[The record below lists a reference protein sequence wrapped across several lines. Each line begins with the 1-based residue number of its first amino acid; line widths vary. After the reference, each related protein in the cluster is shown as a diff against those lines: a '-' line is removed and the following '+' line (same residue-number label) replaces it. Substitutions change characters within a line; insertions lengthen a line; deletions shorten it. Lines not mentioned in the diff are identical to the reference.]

1 MKAPGLEEDIGYNPI
16 VSSIKTESGLSRES
30 GTFSEYS
37 LQGSVKDEFVE
48 DVKNRLR
55 GLCDNVEA
63 EPFLDHEITYKLE
76 NSTGG
81 SATLRVS
88 RSMAQS
94 KMPWQLKYVGAV
106 ESATKSCLMRNQVT
120 VGCSE
125 NVTSFLTE
133 LGFRAETEFLNKGY
147 LYRKGRVK
155 ITLSKLNK
163 MKEPGQSAEANRI
176 PLTKSHFVEVSVTVL
191 TGTEDPGKLST

>member
-1 MKAPGLEEDIGYNPI
+1 
-16 VSSIKTESGLSRES
+16 
-30 GTFSEYS
+30 
-37 LQGSVKDEFVE
+37 
-48 DVKNRLR
+48 
-55 GLCDNVEA
+55 
-63 EPFLDHEITYKLE
+63 
-76 NSTGG
+76 
-81 SATLRVS
+81 
-88 RSMAQS
+88 
-94 KMPWQLKYVGAV
+94 
-106 ESATKSCLMRNQVT
+106 MRNQVT

-163 MKEPGQSAEANRI
+163 MKEPGQSADANRI

-191 TGTEDPGKLST
+191 TGTEDPGKLSTLNFAKK